1 MGIDTEE
8 TNLSGIRYSLS
19 KRDSRVIWHPFTQH
33 QIAPLPI
40 PIVRGEGAYLFDI
53 QGKRYLDL
61 ISSWWVNLYGHAHPE
76 IARAIYQQAQRLE
89 QVIFAGFTHEPAVE
103 LAETLLTILP
113 PKFGKIFY
121 SDNGSTAV
129 EVALKMAY
137 QYWRNQGELQ
147 RRRFIAFQGGYHGD
161 TFGAMAVGKS
171 SKFFDHFADCFFSVD
186 FSPYPMTW
194 WDDATIVQKEQAA
207 LTWLSDYLS
216 CHASEIAALI
226 IEPLVQGATGMRMC
240 RPQFLQE
247 LECLAQRYQL
257 LVIYDEVMTGFGRT
271 GEFFACQKAKTFP
284 DIICLAKGLTGGFLP
299 LAVTVCREFIYQ
311 AFLREDFQG
320 ALAHSHSF
328 TANPLG
334 CAAGLASMRLLQD
347 NYTSQQLKMIETVHQ
362 ESLWQLVT
370 RGLIEKPRYCGTI
383 AAFALSQ
390 SIDYGSLHSQHW
402 QSRFME
408 QGLLVRPLGN
418 VIYLMPPYCIREEDL
433 RAAYATIETVI
444 KRG

>member
-1 MGIDTEE
+1 MGKGENIISSSTFNSKKSNVTNMGIDTEE

-89 QVIFAGFTHEPAVE
+89 QVIFAGFTHETAVE

-171 SKFFDHFADCFFSVD
+171 SGYFDQFTEQLFAVD
-186 FSPYPMTW
+186 MAPYPSTW
-194 WDDATIVQKEQAA
+194 WGDGEVEQKEQDA
-207 LTWLSDYLS
+207 LAWLSAHLS
-216 CHASEIAALI
+216 QYANETAALI
-226 IEPLVQGATGMRMC
+226 IEPLVQGA
-240 RPQFLQE
+240 
-247 LECLAQRYQL
+247 
-257 LVIYDEVMTGFGRT
+257 
-271 GEFFACQKAKTFP
+271 
-284 DIICLAKGLTGGFLP
+284 GG
-299 LAVTVCREFIYQ
+299 
-311 AFLREDFQG
+311 
-320 ALAHSHSF
+320 
-328 TANPLG
+328 
-334 CAAGLASMRLLQD
+334 
-347 NYTSQQLKMIETVHQ
+347 
-362 ESLWQLVT
+362 
-370 RGLIEKPRYCGTI
+370 
-383 AAFALSQ
+383 
-390 SIDYGSLHSQHW
+390 
-402 QSRFME
+402 
-408 QGLLVRPLGN
+408 
-418 VIYLMPPYCIREEDL
+418 
-433 RAAYATIETVI
+433 
-444 KRG
+444 